1 MTAVESPQAPTPHRA
16 AQSRLLRAG
25 RRVLPYAAT
34 AALTTVVTVL
44 VTRMWRATWSVPF
57 QWVEDTISSAGH
69 FKTTLETGW
78 YEYQPRLGWPYGQ
91 RYHDFPFSDDLMQ
104 VVIKG
109 LGVFSDDWVWVFN
122 TFYLLS
128 FPAAAVTALFF
139 LRRCEVAAPLAMVL
153 SVLYAIAPYHF
164 FRGERHF
171 FLSQYWMVPLA
182 LWVVLGV
189 IQGRAIWARRELPG
203 SWPQPWRW
211 IASVLSGRATGT
223 AVVLV
228 LTTLSGAYYGV
239 FAAVLIAGCGA
250 LAWLRRREWRRLGAA
265 VVAVAVV
272 GATLWLALL
281 PDRLYLAE
289 YGPNTNAAF
298 RDANGAEMY
307 ALTLAQLL
315 MPNPEHSVDQLAEFR
330 AWFDASMPYGAEKS
344 SLGLVAAIGL
354 LLAFAVLAGVLFGR
368 MLPQTGDE
376 ERDRRRRLAG
386 QLSAILLLG
395 LVVASVGGIGS
406 AVAIF
411 ASDAIRGWNRM
422 SIFLA
427 LPALALVG
435 LGVRSLLERFRRRTT
450 FGDLRTWTVGAA
462 VAVLLVGVADQ
473 ATELAI
479 PDYEDVRTTF
489 LAEQDFVAAV
499 EAQVPAGSPV
509 FQYPVLQWP
518 EGPVAN
524 YMHSND
530 QLRLYLHSTTL
541 KFSGGGI
548 KGRPEVDWT
557 TQVAAQEPAQMLDDI
572 AVIGFTGLIVD
583 RWGLADLGSS
593 FEATVTPILGPP
605 TVVSSNGRFSY
616 FPLTAEIARVE
627 LTLSPQER
635 AEQAA
640 RLTHGASTI
649 G

>member
-1 MTAVESPQAPTPHRA
+1 MTATDLAPSPTAVDPLWR
-16 AQSRLLRAG
+16 RAG

-34 AALTTVVTVL
+34 AALTTLVTVL

-109 LGVFSDDWVWVFN
+109 LGVFSSDWVWVFN

-139 LRRCEVAAPLAMVL
+139 LRRCHVAGPLAIVL

-189 IQGRAIWARRELPG
+189 VQGKAIWAGRELPDL
-203 SWPQPWRW
+203 WRQPWRRV
-211 IASVLSGRATGT
+211 ASALSGRGAGT
-223 AVVLV
+223 AAVLV

-250 LAWLRRREWRRLGAA
+250 LGWLRRRNWKRLGGA

-315 MPNPEHSVDQLAEFR
+315 MPNPEHSVPVLAEFR
-330 AWFDASMPYGAEKS
+330 AYFDASMPYGAEKS

-354 LLAFAVLAGVLFGR
+354 ILGLCILTGVLFGR
-368 MLPQTGDE
+368 MVPQTGDPL
-376 ERDRRRRLAG
+376 RDQRRLLAG
-386 QLSAILLLG
+386 QLSVILVLG

-462 VAVLLVGVADQ
+462 VLVLIVGVADQ
-473 ATELAI
+473 GTDLAI
-479 PDYEDVRTTF
+479 PDYENVRTTF
-489 LAEQDFVAAV
+489 LAERDFVAAV
-499 EAQVPAGSPV
+499 EAQLPPGSAV

-541 KFSGGGI
+541 NFSGGGI
-548 KGRPEVDWT
+548 KGRPQVDWT
-557 TQVAAQEPAQMLDDI
+557 TTVAAQEPAQMLDDV
-572 AVIGFTGLIVD
+572 AVIGFSGLIVD
-583 RWGLADLGSS
+583 RWGLADLGTG
-593 FEATVTPILGPP
+593 FEATITPILGPP
-605 TVVSSNGRFSY
+605 AVVSSDGRWSY
-616 FPLTAEIARVE
+616 FPLTAEIARIE
-627 LTLSPQER
+627 LTMTPQER

-640 RLTHGASTI
+640 RLTNGASLLPS
-649 G
+649 